1 MSEKM
6 KVEAEDPGGLR
17 LVPSIPAAS
26 PSELE
31 QTQDGKDRI
40 HQMLA
45 LKEEVPHNWSSNLD
59 QQDSEHPHIKE
70 EEEELWISQEEEQR
84 NVKSEDEEKPQLS
97 ELHQIKTEDNS
108 EIDAPTRHSA
118 EQLETNLD
126 GLDCEGPEPNCN
138 QDPGCSYQKTLLMFE
153 ASLCLVNST
162 PIGSASKVLFILF
175 YSFVFFMCMK
185 FYLKLFCGSI
195 SFY

>member
-6 KVEAEDPGGLR
+6 KMEAEDPGGLR
-17 LVPSIPAAS
+17 LVPSIHAAS

-31 QTQDGKDRI
+31 QTQVR
-40 HQMLA
+40 QMLA

-59 QQDSEHPHIKE
+59 QQDSEHPRIKE
-70 EEEELWISQEEEQR
+70 EEEELWISQEEEQL

-97 ELHQIKTEDNS
+97 ELHQIKNEDNS
-108 EIDAPTRHSA
+108 EIDAPTRHST

-153 ASLCLVNST
+153 ASL
-162 PIGSASKVLFILF
+162 
-175 YSFVFFMCMK
+175 
-185 FYLKLFCGSI
+185 
-195 SFY
+195 